1 MGTVTTALRREA
13 ESIFSDLGYAVTAQ
27 EGELRAERKW
37 RVVEI
42 TPLAEPD
49 EPPVGSSE
57 FQCFVTWADNVPAL
71 ERRLEHANPDCE
83 WAIIGVQ
90 DDEKYVVSRRTT

>member
-1 MGTVTTALRREA
+1 MGTVTTALRQEA
-13 ESIFSDLGYAVTAQ
+13 ESIFSDLGYAVTTQ
-27 EGELRAERKW
+27 ENEIRAERKW
-37 RVVEI
+37 RVVEV

-49 EPPVGSSE
+49 EPPACSGK

-83 WAIIGVQ
+83 WAIIGVR
-90 DDEKYVVSRRTT
+90 DDDYVVSRRSS